1 MALPKLSKCLE
12 PNSII
17 PTDITFVFQSGGP
30 RRREVKKVK
39 AQKVIL
45 AIASDVFE
53 KEFYGDMKE
62 TKDEIA
68 IVDASQ
74 EVFQAMVDFIYNKQP
89 NWKDFSVS
97 FLCSLYYLG
106 EKYNI
111 GDLKAEIIAT
121 ISDLKITKE
130 KVLEIAHLAVDNSHH
145 EPLSETL
152 YDVAAAVLKA
162 EFKDK
167 VEKVYEF
174 FEKAEFSQVNAVVM
188 FKLMSRLRSVNTLPS
203 QSLPSQSQCWNCQ
216 HTPCLDGQEVT
227 KEKVSGA
234 RMHCGGRV
242 LVSVGGAIYDAY
254 GSPYIKTRFEDGGNT
269 PVFLNM
275 RQCEYKCP

>member
-1 MALPKLSKCLE
+1 MAAPKLSKCLE

-17 PTDITFVFQSGGP
+17 PTDITFIFQSGGP
-30 RRREVKKVK
+30 RRTEIKKVK

-106 EKYNI
+106 EKYII

-130 KVLEIAHLAVDNSHH
+130 KVLEIAHLAEDNSHH
-145 EPLSETL
+145 EPLSEAL
-152 YDVAAAVLKA
+152 YDVATAVLKA

-174 FEKAEFSQVNAVVM
+174 FDEAEFSQVNAVVL

-203 QSLPSQSQCWNCQ
+203 QSQCRNCQ
-216 HTPCLDGQEVT
+216 HIPCLDGQEVT
-227 KEKVSGA
+227 RENFVQGA
-234 RMHCGGRV
+234 RMHCRERE

-254 GSPYIKTRFEDGGNT
+254 GSPYVNLTRFKDGSHS
-269 PVFLNM
+269 PFFLNM
-275 RQCEYKCP
+275 RQCAYKCP

>member
-1 MALPKLSKCLE
+1 MAAPKLSKCLE

-30 RRREVKKVK
+30 RREVKKVK
-39 AQKVIL
+39 AQKAIL

-97 FLCSLYYLG
+97 FLCSLYYLA
-106 EKYNI
+106 EKYII

-130 KVLEIAHLAVDNSHH
+130 KVLEIAHLAEDNSHH
-145 EPLSETL
+145 EPLSEAL

-203 QSLPSQSQCWNCQ
+203 QSQCWNCQ
-216 HTPCLDGQEVT
+216 QTPCLDGQEVT
-227 KEKVSGA
+227 KENFVSGA
-234 RMHCGGRV
+234 RMHFGGRE
-242 LVSVGGAIYDAY
+242 LVSVGGGGAAIYDAY
-254 GSPYIKTRFEDGGNT
+254 GAPYKTRYK
-269 PVFLNM
+269 
-275 RQCEYKCP
+275 YKCP